1 MTRSLILSI
10 TTLFL
15 IAFTNGKPF
24 PSATVKTLQ
33 GKTVNVKDYV
43 GNGKITVVSFW
54 ATWCSPCKR
63 ELDAFKDLYPAWQKD
78 YGVDI
83 VAITIDDAR
92 GMAKVPGMVKSKG
105 WDYTILSDSNGKLQ
119 QSLNFQTIPQTF
131 LVDAAGNIVASHNG
145 YNPGDEFEL
154 EEKIKKLAKK

>member
-1 MTRSLILSI
+1 MMRTLVLVISTISLL
-10 TTLFL
+10 
-15 IAFTNGKPF
+15 AFTNGKPF

-131 LVDAAGNIVASHNG
+131 LVDAAGNIIASHNG